1 MLLLKQECVL
11 WVTMDCKHAFLWPL
25 LPELR
30 SQMSKAL
37 VSPHADGTNK
47 CRFCVL
53 WDTCHMNTPGIRKL
67 YFKLKWETFVGHCFG
82 CHGEWGHFMAE
93 CPRHCPS
100 TLEVLNKGNGN
111 EGVGRDVLMLDIE
124 MLREKF
130 ICWHD

>member
-11 WVTMDCKHAFLWPL
+11 WVTMDCEHAFLWPL

-53 WDTCHMNTPGIRKL
+53 WETSRKRPGWVRMSTHGMKSL
-67 YFKLKWETFVGHCFG
+67 CFKFQWETFAGHCFG
-82 CHGEWGHFMAE
+82 CGEWGHFMAE
-93 CPRHCPS
+93 CHCHG
-100 TLEVLNKGNGN
+100 LQ
-111 EGVGRDVLMLDIE
+111 I
-124 MLREKF
+124 
-130 ICWHD
+130 